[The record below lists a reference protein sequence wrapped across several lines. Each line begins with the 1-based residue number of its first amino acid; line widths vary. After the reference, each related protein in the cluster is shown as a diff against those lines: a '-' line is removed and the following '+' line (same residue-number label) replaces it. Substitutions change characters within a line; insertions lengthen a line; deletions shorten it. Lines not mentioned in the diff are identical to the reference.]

1 MSPKSCTEGV
11 LARIPCLA
19 KIGIQI
25 ETAHDSLETF
35 EFFGDQ
41 FASHYEKFESFKCV
55 VVNPNLSSTATQ
67 VVPSSVPIN
76 FPEYIRK
83 ITLSGCGFPW
93 EYMRV
98 IAELPNLEV
107 LKLRWYAF
115 CGREWK
121 THEAMEFPNLKYLLL
136 EDLDI
141 ERCVVG
147 SHENF
152 PRLRSLVIR
161 HCYNLREMTSH
172 FGGVEMIEMED
183 CSPSAMVWAAKI
195 RQERLLEF
203 GPAGTQLHLHSSW
216 DDKPRRS

>member
-1 MSPKSCTEGV
+1 M
-11 LARIPCLA
+11 
-19 KIGIQI
+19 
-25 ETAHDSLETF
+25 
-35 EFFGDQ
+35 
-41 FASHYEKFESFKCV
+41 
-55 VVNPNLSSTATQ
+55 
-67 VVPSSVPIN
+67 
-76 FPEYIRK
+76 
-83 ITLSGCGFPW
+83 
-93 EYMRV
+93 

-183 CSPSAMVWAAKI
+183 CSPSAMVWAGKI